1 MLKLL
6 GFKKCHFISIRM
18 KSYLSPILLLATS
31 AFSSLSFADVNYQL
45 TIENGSHHIGKV
57 DVIFPSGNNTLEVS
71 LPSWRTG
78 RYELLD
84 MANGIRL
91 FEAKDDNG
99 NALRWH
105 KIDSNTWKINALP
118 SSNVTV
124 SYEVYANELAM
135 RSRHIDDSHAFIDAS
150 GFFMFSEKYRDE
162 NVTVDLNVPSEWRS
176 VSGMEKG
183 KHEHQ
188 FVAKDYDVLVDSPI
202 ETGINKL
209 FKWQVD
215 GRDYELVIWGDGNYD
230 TDKMITDL
238 KKLVKTGADI
248 WHAYPYSR
256 YVFMVH
262 ATSGA
267 RGATE
272 HLNSTIIQRQRDS
285 FFERDDYIG
294 FITTASHEF
303 VHTWNVKGY
312 RPKGLTPYNYTDHNY
327 TDLLW
332 IAEGSTSYFDDLLL
346 IRGGIITLK
355 EYFKGLSKNIN
366 KHLERPGREIQ
377 SAADT
382 SFDKWINQGGDHDI
396 NYSTNI
402 YSEGALIS
410 WALDAKLIEDSKGKV
425 SYRDV
430 HKTLYKDFPLP
441 KGFTNN
447 DVKQILKAISG
458 NDYSP
463 WWQQNVDT
471 PAELNFEQMLNS
483 VGLIFDYPKGVT
495 FETQAEMSGKYENGQ
510 FFVERVKRKGAAW
523 QAGLTTGDIVIAIN
537 GKRISES
544 FDKYIK
550 RFNVG
555 DKIEIS
561 YFRRDTLNTTQLTL
575 SEKASKAK
583 NIRLAKNPSRQQK
596 ALFKAWLGVDY
607 PKSL

>member
-1 MLKLL
+1 
-6 GFKKCHFISIRM
+6 M
-18 KSYLSPILLLATS
+18 KPYLSPILLLATS
-31 AFSSLSFADVNYQL
+31 AFSSISFADVSYHL

-99 NALRWH
+99 NALSWH

-118 SSNVTV
+118 TSKVTI

-150 GFFMFSEKYRDE
+150 GFFMFSEKFRNE
-162 NVTVDLNVPSEWRS
+162 NVTVDLDVPSEWRS

-183 KHEHQ
+183 QHEHQ

-238 KKLVKTGADI
+238 KKLVKTGTDI

-285 FFERDDYIG
+285 FLKRDDYIG

-355 EYFKGLSKNIN
+355 EYFKSLSKNIN

-410 WALDAKLIEDSKGKV
+410 WALDAKLIADSKGKV

-430 HKTLYKDFPLP
+430 HKALYKDFPLP

-447 DVKQILKAISG
+447 DVKQILKTVSG
-458 NDYSP
+458 KDYSS
-463 WWQQNVDT
+463 WWQQNVDS
-471 PAELNFEQMLNS
+471 PAELNFKQMLNT
-483 VGLIFDYPKGVT
+483 VGLVFDYPKDVT
-495 FETQAEMSGKYENGQ
+495 FEAQAEMSGKYENGQ
-510 FFVERVKRKGAAW
+510 LFVERVKRNGAAW

-550 RFNVG
+550 RFNAG
-555 DKIEIS
+555 EKIEIS
-561 YFRRDTLNTTQLTL
+561 YFRRDTLNTTQVTL
-575 SEKASKAK
+575 SEKANKPK
-583 NIRLAKNPSRQQK
+583 NIRLAKNPTRQQK